1 MKPLQAEPA
10 KPAERAASRRRAK
23 PIRLAVA
30 PASTDRPKADAVAL
44 ATTFIAA
51 LFLATTAHAA
61 DHVNTIRVSGTIN
74 PASSDFIQKAI
85 TQSGVEEAEALLL
98 ELDTPGGL
106 VSATKDIIQ
115 AMLNASVPV
124 IVYVAPQGAWA
135 GSAGTFITIAGHV
148 AAMAPGTSI
157 GAAHPV
163 GIGTPGGGGEQDE
176 EAKKQQDVASE
187 KAENLLAAFIE
198 SIAKERN
205 RNVEWA
211 VKAVRESVAV
221 TADEALRLKVIDL
234 VAPSRADLLEKIDG
248 RKVKVAGAE
257 RALATKGVEVRAI
270 EMTWLQR
277 FLHVLASPDIAVVLL
292 MAGLLGL
299 YVEFTQPG
307 LIFPGVIGAVC
318 LILGAIAL
326 QILPFSWL
334 GLIVFAAGLALL
346 VAEVMVASYGLLFVL
361 GVVCLLL
368 GGMMIFDLPEAS
380 DLRVSFWEVLV
391 PAVVG
396 MSAFAALVVFTVGRT
411 LRTRQTAGVA
421 EMLGLVGRADTALEP
436 GGMVFV
442 RGEHW
447 RAHADAPIAAGER
460 IEVVEVDGLTLRVR
474 RAPPE
479 R

>member
-1 MKPLQAEPA
+1 VT
-10 KPAERAASRRRAK
+10 RSGRG
-23 PIRLAVA
+23 
-30 PASTDRPKADAVAL
+30 VAL
-44 ATTFIAA
+44 A
-51 LFLATTAHAA
+51 FLAISVFTAVPAVAA
-61 DHVNTIRVSGTIN
+61 GHLNAIRVAGSIN
-74 PASSDFIQKAI
+74 PASSDFIQRAI
-85 TQSGVEEAEALLL
+85 TQSAGDGAVALIV

-124 IVYVAPQGAWA
+124 IVYVSPQGAWA

-163 GIGTPGGGGEQDE
+163 GIGVPGGGGDGDDE
-176 EAKKQQDVASE
+176 KKKQQDVASE
-187 KAENLLAAFIE
+187 KAENLLAAYIE
-198 SIAKERN
+198 SIAKERD

-211 VKAVRESVAV
+211 SKAVRESVAV
-221 TADEALRLKVIDL
+221 TADEALKLHVIDL
-234 VAPSRADLLEKIDG
+234 VAANQSELLAKVDG

-257 RALATKGVEVRAI
+257 RTLATAGAEVRRI
-270 EMTWLQR
+270 DMSLLQQ

-307 LIFPGVIGAVC
+307 LVLPGVLGAVS

-334 GLIVFAAGLALL
+334 GLIVFLAGVGLL
-346 VAEVMVASYGLLFVL
+346 IAEVLIASYGLLFLL
-361 GVVCLLL
+361 GIACLLG
-368 GGMMIFDLPEAS
+368 GGMMIFDMPEAS
-380 DLRVSFWEVLV
+380 DLRVSFWSVLV
-391 PAVVG
+391 PAVAGVA
-396 MSAFAALVVFTVGRT
+396 AFAAVVLVSVGRSM
-411 LRTRQTAGVA
+411 RRRPSAGVG
-421 EMLGLVGRADTALEP
+421 EMIGMIGRVDSALQPE
-436 GGMVFV
+436 GNVFV

-447 RAHADAPIAAGER
+447 KARADEPLVAGDR
-460 IEVVEVDGLTLRVR
+460 VEVVAVEGLRLRVR